1 MTTTQNSLDKYAPDA
16 ARKIAKRLVQAALDA
31 GYAINVYDGE
41 ETTVKQSRDKATIL
55 DAMATTEGDAL
66 TFWLGDT
73 RIGTVWLI
81 YCNDEDVI
89 SDWSSNETMD
99 ALLAPFTE

>member
-1 MTTTQNSLDKYAPDA
+1 MTQVQNSLDKYAPA
-16 ARKIAKRLVQAALDA
+16 EARRIAKRLIQAALDA
-31 GYAINVYDGE
+31 GYAISVFDGE
-41 ETTVKQSRDKATIL
+41 ETTVRQSTDRRAII
-55 DAMATTEGDAL
+55 DAMATTSDDRL
-66 TFWLGDT
+66 TFWMGDT

-81 YCNDEDVI
+81 YSNGEDVI

>member
-1 MTTTQNSLDKYAPDA
+1 MTTTQNSLDKYAPA
-16 ARKIAKRLVQAALDA
+16 EARKIAKRLVQAALDK

-41 ETTVKQSRDKATIL
+41 ETTVRQSTDRKAVL

-81 YCNDEDVI
+81 YCNDEDVF
-89 SDWSSNETMD
+89 SDWSSNEAMD